1 MFVLIV
7 NLKYLPTVLTI
18 DKQAKTEVF
27 YRNKERM
34 TIFIISADLYPK
46 LFRLKTLF
54 WEGLLAKLT
63 KSLNVLR

>member
-34 TIFIISADLYPK
+34 TIFIIRADLYPK

-54 WEGLLAKLT
+54 GEGLLT
-63 KSLNVLR
+63 KSLHVLR